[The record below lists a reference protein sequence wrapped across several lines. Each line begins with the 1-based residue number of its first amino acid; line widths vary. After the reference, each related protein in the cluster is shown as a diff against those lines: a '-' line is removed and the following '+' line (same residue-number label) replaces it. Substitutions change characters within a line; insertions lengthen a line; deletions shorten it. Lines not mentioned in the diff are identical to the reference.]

1 MVCTVFK
8 MKHIYVRLTSFIRWN
23 TIDVLKYV
31 ERDVLM
37 TLNQLLRKNKKQLTL
52 YLIGAFMTTISG
64 LFFTFA
70 LSNAFGIIEEADT
83 AGILRRIAF
92 VLLFAFTPIFTQML
106 SRFLR
111 IGFMRDILIQV
122 RTLAY
127 EKIMTHSYESFKKN
141 PKEHYMSML
150 VSDINLF
157 EKDFFLSFLN
167 IIYSF
172 GSFILGIIVLLIISP
187 IIALA
192 TLIVSILLF
201 SVTKLFEPIARKT
214 KEQTQQANADYNV
227 QLTNILNGMEV
238 IKLFHVEENFKRPFE
253 SIVITL
259 ENIKKRTF
267 RIDEIQSNLNHWIA
281 GTFQMLVYIYATYLY
296 IQDGITLTSLI
307 LLFNLIGQLVWS
319 MISGFNFINRFK
331 TSIDIYDRITK
342 TRSNPQAI
350 QQLTFNKA
358 LQVNN
363 LTFAYTDKKILE
375 DLNFTIKPKDKVL
388 IVGPSGAGKTTLLNC
403 LAQNLSSYQGEIIVD
418 GHELRTIQTESFL
431 KTCGYIRQ
439 QHFLFNDSIKNNVIL
454 ASAFDKE
461 KFDQIMKDVDLY
473 DWIETLGAKEDHIL
487 EQDGL
492 NISGGQRQRL
502 SIARELY
509 HDREVLFVDEP
520 SASLDDMTAQHIYD
534 TLLNLDKTLIVVSHR
549 HLDYLS
555 KHFDTKIELK
565 ALGAST

>member
-1 MVCTVFK
+1 
-8 MKHIYVRLTSFIRWN
+8 
-23 TIDVLKYV
+23 
-31 ERDVLM
+31 M
-37 TLNQLLRKNKKQLTL
+37 TLNQLLRKNRKQLTY
-52 YLIGAFMTTISG
+52 YLIGAFMTTINS

-70 LSNAFGIIEEADT
+70 LSNAFGIIEESDT
-83 AGILRRIAF
+83 TGILRRIAL
-92 VLLFAFTPIFTQML
+92 VLVFALTPIFTQML

-157 EKDFFLSFLN
+157 ERDFFLSFLN

-172 GSFILGIIVLLIISP
+172 GSFILGIIILLMISP
-187 IIALA
+187 IVALA
-192 TLIVSILLF
+192 TVIVSVILF
-201 SVTKLFEPIARKT
+201 TVTKLFEPIARKT
-214 KEQTQQANADYNV
+214 KKQTQEANADYNV

-238 IKLFHVEENFKRPFE
+238 IKLYHVEENFKRPFE

-259 ENIKKRTF
+259 ENIKKRAF
-267 RIDEIQSNLNHWIA
+267 RIDELQSNLNHWIA

-296 IQDGITLTSLI
+296 IQDAITLTYLI

-331 TSIDIYDRITK
+331 TSIDIYDRITQ
-342 TRSNPQAI
+342 TQSNPQAI
-350 QQLTFNKA
+350 QQLTFKDA
-358 LQVNN
+358 LRVKN
-363 LTFAYTDKKILE
+363 LSFAYTEKKVLD

-388 IVGPSGAGKTTLLNC
+388 IIGPSGAGKTTLLNC
-403 LAQNLSSYQGEIIVD
+403 LAQNLSSYQGEIVID
-418 GHELRTIQTESFL
+418 DHELKTIQTESFL
-431 KTCGYIRQ
+431 KMCGYIRQ
-439 QHFLFNDSIKNNVIL
+439 QHFLFNDSIRNNVIL
-454 ASAFDKE
+454 ASAYNKE
-461 KFDQIMKDVDLY
+461 KFDKVMEDVDLS
-473 DWIETLGAKEDHIL
+473 DWIETLSTKEDHIL

-520 SASLDDMTAQHIYD
+520 SASLDDQTAQHIYD
-534 TLLNLDKTLIVVSHR
+534 TLLSLDKTLICVSHR

-565 ALGAST
+565 TLGATT

>member
-1 MVCTVFK
+1 
-8 MKHIYVRLTSFIRWN
+8 
-23 TIDVLKYV
+23 
-31 ERDVLM
+31 M

-64 LFFTFA
+64 LFFTLA
-70 LSNAFGIIEEADT
+70 LSNAFGIIEEADF
-83 AGILRRIAF
+83 AGIWRRIAL
-92 VLLFAFTPIFTQML
+92 VLLFAFTPILTQML

-127 EKIMTHSYESFKKN
+127 EKIMSHTYESFRKN

-172 GSFILGIIVLLIISP
+172 GSFILGVTILTFISP
-187 IIALA
+187 IIAVA
-192 TLIVSILLF
+192 TLFVSVILF
-201 SVTKLFEPIARKT
+201 AVTKLFEPVARKT
-214 KEQTQQANADYNV
+214 KQQTQEANADYNV

-238 IKLFHVEENFKRPFE
+238 IKLYHVEENFKKPFE
-253 SIVITL
+253 NIVFAL
-259 ENIKKRTF
+259 ENIKKRAF
-267 RIDEIQSNLNHWIA
+267 RIDEFQSNLNHWIA
-281 GTFQMLVYIYATYLY
+281 GTFQMIIYIYATYLY
-296 IQDGITLTSLI
+296 IQDMVTLTSLI
-307 LLFNLIGQLVWS
+307 LVFNLIGQLVWS

-331 TSIDIYDRITK
+331 TSIDIFNRITQPQV
-342 TRSNPQAI
+342 NPQAV
-350 QQLTFNKA
+350 NKMSFREV
-358 LQVNN
+358 LKVKN
-363 LTFAYTDKKILE
+363 LTFSYGEHKILQN
-375 DLNFTIKPKDKVL
+375 LNFSVKPKDKVL
-388 IVGPSGAGKTTLLNC
+388 IIGPSGAGKTTLLNC
-403 LAQNLSSYQGEIIVD
+403 LAQNLSTYQGEIIVD
-418 GHELRTIQTESFL
+418 SHELRTIQTESFL
-431 KTCGYIRQ
+431 KSCGYIRQ

-454 ASAFDKE
+454 ASPFNKE
-461 KFDQIMKDVDLY
+461 KFDKVMKDVDLY
-473 DWIETLGAKEDHIL
+473 DWITTLQAKEDHIL

-520 SASLDDMTAQHIYD
+520 SASLDDQTAQHIYD
-534 TLLNLDKTLIVVSHR
+534 TLLNLDKTLICVSHR

-555 KHFDTKIELK
+555 KHFDTKIELET
-565 ALGAST
+565 LGVAI